1 MPKEYIT
8 LSKNQTLPFS
18 NIVKAGGF
26 VFISGHAALQDGEG
40 NKLTDIESQT
50 QHTMQRI
57 KRTLDAA
64 GVNFDDAVKSTV
76 FLKRMEDFKAMNE
89 IYGKFFT
96 KNKPVRSTVVCDLVN
111 PDLLVEIELILY
123 WRF

>member
-26 VFISGHAALQDGEG
+26 VFISGHAALQDDEG
-40 NKLTDIESQT
+40 SKLTDIESQT

-64 GVNFDDAVKSTV
+64 GVTFDDAVKSTV

-123 WRF
+123 KD

>member
-26 VFISGHAALQDGEG
+26 VFISGHAALQDDEG

-123 WRF
+123 KD

>member
-26 VFISGHAALQDGEG
+26 VFISGHAALQDDEG

-50 QHTMQRI
+50 KHTMQRI

-64 GVNFDDAVKSTV
+64 GVTFDDAVKSTV
-76 FLKRMEDFKAMNE
+76 FLKRMEDFKTMNE
-89 IYGKFFT
+89 VYGKFFI

-111 PDLLVEIELILY
+111 PDLLVEIELIL
-123 WRF
+123 FKD

>member
-26 VFISGHAALQDGEG
+26 VFISGHASLQDDEG

-64 GVNFDDAVKSTV
+64 GVTFDDAVKSTV

-89 IYGKFFT
+89 VYGKFFT

-123 WRF
+123 KD

>member
-26 VFISGHAALQDGEG
+26 VFISGHAALQDDEG

-64 GVNFDDAVKSTV
+64 GVTFDDAVKSTV

-89 IYGKFFT
+89 VYGKFFT

-123 WRF
+123 KD

>member
-26 VFISGHAALQDGEG
+26 VFISGHAALQDDEG

-64 GVNFDDAVKSTV
+64 GVTFDDAVKSTV

-123 WRF
+123 KD

>member
-26 VFISGHAALQDGEG
+26 VFISGHAATRDDEG

-50 QHTMQRI
+50 RQTMDRI
-57 KRTLDAA
+57 KRTLDAS
-64 GVNFDDAVKSTV
+64 GVSFDDAVKSTV
-76 FLKRMEDFKAMNE
+76 FLKRMEDFRAMNNV
-89 IYGKFFT
+89 YGGYFT
-96 KNKPVRSTVVCDLVN
+96 GNKPVRSTVVCDLVN
-111 PDLLVEIELILY
+111 PDILVEIELVLY
-123 WRF
+123 RD

>member
-26 VFISGHAALQDGEG
+26 VFISGHAALQDDEG
-40 NKLTDIESQT
+40 NKLTDIESQMK
-50 QHTMQRI
+50 HTMQRI

-64 GVNFDDAVKSTV
+64 GVTFDDAVKSTV
-76 FLKRMEDFKAMNE
+76 FLKRMEDFKTMNE
-89 IYGKFFT
+89 VYGKFFI

-111 PDLLVEIELILY
+111 PDLLVEIELIL
-123 WRF
+123 FKD

>member
-26 VFISGHAALQDGEG
+26 VFISGHAALQDDEG

-50 QHTMQRI
+50 KHTMQRI

-64 GVNFDDAVKSTV
+64 GVTFDNAVKSTV

-89 IYGKFFT
+89 VYGKFFT

-123 WRF
+123 KD

>member
-26 VFISGHAALQDGEG
+26 VFISGHAALMDDDG
-40 NKLTDIESQT
+40 NKLTDIKTQT
-50 QHTMQRI
+50 RQTMERI
-57 KRTLDAA
+57 KRTLEAA
-64 GVNFDDAVKSTV
+64 GVMFDDAVKATV
-76 FLKRMEDFKAMNE
+76 FLKNTEDFQEMNE
-89 IYGKFFT
+89 VYGSYFH

-111 PDLLVEIELILY
+111 AELLVEVELVLY
-123 WRF
+123 KD

>member
-26 VFISGHAALQDGEG
+26 VFISGHAAMSDDEG

-50 QHTMQRI
+50 RQTMERI
-57 KRTLDAA
+57 KRTLDVA
-64 GVNFDDAVKSTV
+64 GVSFDDAVKSTV
-76 FLKRMEDFKAMNE
+76 FLKRMEDFGAMNKV
-89 IYGKFFT
+89 YGEYFPG
-96 KNKPVRSTVVCDLVN
+96 NKPVRSTVVCDLVR
-111 PDLLVEIELILY
+111 PELLVEVELVLY
-123 WRF
+123 RD

>member
-26 VFISGHAALQDGEG
+26 VFISGHAALQDDEG

-50 QHTMQRI
+50 KHTMQRI

-64 GVNFDDAVKSTV
+64 GVTFDDSVKSTV
-76 FLKRMEDFKAMNE
+76 FLKRMEDFKTMNE

-123 WRF
+123 KD

>member
-26 VFISGHAALQDGEG
+26 VFISGHAALQDDEG

-64 GVNFDDAVKSTV
+64 GVTFDDAVKSTV
-76 FLKRMEDFKAMNE
+76 FLKRMGDFKAMNE
-89 IYGKFFT
+89 VYGKFFT

-123 WRF
+123 KD